1 MATLDEITQGAMR
14 RWLDGPAAVEI
25 ASITQFDVPG
35 VEVAS
40 RIKKLDPG
48 IRETLELVSKGM
60 SFLSEGEQH
69 DGENRRLRIR
79 MLSGGKEQKH
89 CELVTAA
96 GRRFA
101 YSRDGRRFGRLRS
114 ASSPVETELAIR
126 PLLEHDLGDA
136 WTQTPQGAWRARL
149 DADDFAAVVD
159 LERILGPRGR
169 AVPSG
174 FVEARC
180 GEDDAE
186 LLIRRRGEQRHP
198 QPPAADAQGR
208 PRDPDAGDQH
218 VDPRRGDAATVL
230 LAPGGE
236 PARTQTPALT
246 DASVHPDAH
255 FACARSVYV
264 QLSLR
269 PAKRMATRGSDIE
282 SK

>member
-35 VEVAS
+35 AEVAS
-40 RIKKLDPG
+40 RIKTLDPG
-48 IRETLELVSKGM
+48 IKETLELVSKGM

-79 MLSGGKEQKH
+79 MLTGGQEQKH
-89 CELVTAA
+89 CDLVTAS
-96 GRRFA
+96 GRQAA

-136 WTQTPQGAWRARL
+136 WIQTPQGGWRARL

-180 GEDDAE
+180 GEEDAE
-186 LLIRRRGEQRHP
+186 LLVELMLGADAEAIQSAVEEAGGTVDEDTGGGVSSVTRTHLRLVRKDVPAIPMPEISMSIPDTGTLRQCFSLQESNRSGRRR
-198 QPPAADAQGR
+198 
-208 PRDPDAGDQH
+208 
-218 VDPRRGDAATVL
+218 RR
-230 LAPGGE
+230 
-236 PARTQTPALT
+236 
-246 DASVHPDAH
+246 
-255 FACARSVYV
+255 
-264 QLSLR
+264 
-269 PAKRMATRGSDIE
+269 
-282 SK
+282 